1 MTITLEQLVLKYK
14 SRDLSGQDIV
24 ALTGKPAVLS
34 SDLRKYRSLEQ
45 LCGKERACI
54 VLYQTS
60 EKTEGHF
67 VCLSI
72 GRNGVARFVDPYGL
86 ANGTEKIYGASYDA
100 NMPRYIDNFLAP
112 YKARDMF
119 EQSKIDYQAK
129 NPNVSTCG
137 RWSSI
142 FFLWKDLSLVEI
154 QHLLLYNKD
163 PFMSN
168 TDNCA
173 VLLTLLGLSNIREFF
188 EKN

>member
-14 SRDLSGQDIV
+14 SKDLSGQDIV
-24 ALTGKPAVLS
+24 ALTGKQPVLY
-34 SDLRKYRSLEQ
+34 SDLRKYTSLQQ
-45 LCGKERACI
+45 LCGPERACI

-60 EKTEGHF
+60 QKTEGHF

-72 GRNGVARFVDPYGL
+72 NRKGVARFVDPYGL
-86 ANGTEKIYGASYDA
+86 QNGTEKIYGASYDA
-100 NMPRYIDNFLAP
+100 NMPRYIENLLAP
-112 YKARDMF
+112 YKDRDMF
-119 EQSKIDYQAK
+119 EHSKIDYQAK

-154 QHLLLYNKD
+154 QQLLLYNKD
-163 PFMSN
+163 PFMAN

-188 EKN
+188 DKS